1 MRRKWIL
8 ISLVLFAMAGV
19 LLAYPLVSTVINSKY
34 HSDIETAYTAAIEDT
49 NTAELEQQRQ
59 AAKQYSGTPGFRP
72 AVAFWPDEQEGGLS
86 MDADRVRPA

>member
-49 NTAELEQQRQ
+49 NTAE
-59 AAKQYSGTPGFRP
+59 
-72 AVAFWPDEQEGGLS
+72 
-86 MDADRVRPA
+86 